1 MIHDRLERL
10 PLYLP
15 DSVPGFDAVLR
26 FMAQA
31 RPDMPEGRTE
41 LLGSDIF
48 ARIMS
53 YPTKLSEDGTIEAHD
68 AYIDIQ
74 FTLRGAEGIS
84 IYPRES
90 LELEKGDAEKD
101 FYVYRGGESPLLR
114 VENWPGYFSLIFP
127 HEAHRPQESMD
138 GQCAEVKKGVVKIK
152 MSCWPEGGSGTGG
165 RG

>member
-1 MIHDRLERL
+1 MIHDRLDRL

-15 DSVPGFDAVLR
+15 DTLPGFDAILR
-26 FMAQA
+26 FVAHA

-41 LLGSDIF
+41 LSEPDVF

-53 YPTKLSEDGTIEAHD
+53 YPTKLPGDCAIEAHD
-68 AYIDIQ
+68 ECIDIQ

-90 LELEKGDAEKD
+90 LELEKADAEKD
-101 FYVYRGGESPLLR
+101 FYVYRGEESPLLR
-114 VENWPGYFSLIFP
+114 VKNRPGYFSLIFP
-127 HEAHRPQESMD
+127 HEAHRPQESTD
-138 GQCAEVKKGVVKIK
+138 GKCAVVKKGVVKIK
-152 MSCWPEGGSGTGG
+152 MSCWTECGSGTGG